1 MPRLIKGGAVV
12 DDEWTVLRDVA
23 DLAALPAGGPVI
35 VPLALWRIEREALLE
50 RGKIGV
56 WLAPTD
62 DPDLLAGDV
71 ARLELIAIDFPQFSD
86 GRGYSTARLLREKYG
101 YAGELRAIGDVLR
114 DQLDYLRSCGFDA
127 FAVRPDRDPE
137 QALGGLADF
146 SDHYQGTVTQPLPL
160 FRRRI
165 AAVLGRKS

>member
-12 DDEWTVLRDVA
+12 DDDWSVLRDVA
-23 DLAALPAGGPVI
+23 DLAALPAGPVI

-56 WLAPTD
+56 WLGPTD

-71 ARLELIAIDFPQFSD
+71 ARLDVIAIDFPQFSD
-86 GRGYSTARLLREKYG
+86 GRGYSSARLLRQKYG

-114 DQLDYLRSCGFDA
+114 DQLDYMRACGFDT
-127 FAVRPDRDPE
+127 FAVRTDRDPE
-137 QALGGLADF
+137 QALSGFADF
-146 SDHYQGTVTQPLPL
+146 SDHYQATVTQPLPL
-160 FRRRI
+160 FRRR
-165 AAVLGRKS
+165 AAALAGRKQ